1 MLFGLSSHIGVGL
14 TSILTQDVGIFLRQN
29 RVRMCALW
37 LSNSCTN
44 PAREKNDNPSV
55 TAAPCHLPLHK
66 GAYVTQPFN
75 FSHQIRG
82 QTKTCFCIF
91 YDGAK
96 TKQKN
101 DFIFSH
107 IRKNNRHCS
116 VRPPLCKGRWHGAA
130 VTEGLSFFFPSHSI
144 KQQTVEPCA
153 KNFSVI

>member
-66 GAYVTQPFN
+66 GGLMYKAY
-75 FSHQIRG
+75 
-82 QTKTCFCIF
+82 CFLFPMWGNIKSFVWFRCF
-91 YDGAK
+91 EKKRKYVFAK
-96 TKQKN
+96 PRLPDVN
-101 DFIFSH
+101 GCGSIFSA
-107 IRKNNRHCS
+107 
-116 VRPPLCKGRWHGAA
+116 PLCKGSCQRSRLRDCRFANKPLIYHTPP
-130 VTEGLSFFFPSHSI
+130 VESFAR
-144 KQQTVEPCA
+144 KLRC
-153 KNFSVI
+153 